1 LQCPKL
7 QEERSGIVE
16 KKIAGVP
23 RKRRLGN
30 IYRLA
35 GRQIPIVDWNQNA
48 AKMQAELLRPD

>member
-1 LQCPKL
+1 MPQTTRRKKWN
-7 QEERSGIVE
+7 SGE
-16 KKIAGVP
+16 KIAGVP